1 MEKSEAMR
9 KGRRLAYLKK
19 CVIAKELFEQF
30 KSSTDSKKE
39 VFEKNIKSLLGC
51 SYVNFEKMLKV
62 KNPKEEIELLTSKD

>member
-19 CVIAKELFEQF
+19 CVKAQELFEQF

-39 VFEKNIKSLLGC
+39 VFENNIKHLLCC